1 MCKSLMTLHILELI
15 KNSLLEV
22 EKRSERITEPNDFL
36 ISETVVILMDSI
48 CMKLSAIGES
58 IKNLDKITNRELLS
72 KYSEIPWKN
81 VMGVRDFIVH
91 HYFEVDADVIF
102 EICYECKP
110 DENLVADTLKV
121 IEDYVVKYNK
131 RHEDGIHYVADASD
145 SIKKKKA
152 SRRTWTK
159 VCSL

>member
-36 ISETVVILMDSI
+36 ISETGVILMDSI

-81 VMGVRDFIVH
+81 VMGDRDFIVH

-102 EICYECKP
+102 EICKNDVP
-110 DENLVADTLKV
+110 VLISV
-121 IEDYVVKYNK
+121 INRMIDDL
-131 RHEDGIHYVADASD
+131 R
-145 SIKKKKA
+145 KA
-152 SRRTWTK
+152 
-159 VCSL
+159 

>member
-36 ISETVVILMDSI
+36 TSETGVILMDSI
-48 CMKLSAIGES
+48 CMKLSAVGES
-58 IKNLDKITNRELLS
+58 IKNLDKITNHELLP
-72 KYSEIPWKN
+72 KYSEVPWKN

-102 EICYECKP
+102 EICKNDVP
-110 DENLVADTLKV
+110 VLISV
-121 IEDYVVKYNK
+121 INRMIDDL
-131 RHEDGIHYVADASD
+131 R
-145 SIKKKKA
+145 KA
-152 SRRTWTK
+152 
-159 VCSL
+159 

>member
-36 ISETVVILMDSI
+36 ISETGVILMDSI

-91 HYFEVDADVIF
+91 HYFEVDADVIYS
-102 EICYECKP
+102 ICKNDVPVLITVINRMIE
-110 DENLVADTLKV
+110 DLKV
-121 IEDYVVKYNK
+121 
-131 RHEDGIHYVADASD
+131 
-145 SIKKKKA
+145 
-152 SRRTWTK
+152 
-159 VCSL
+159 L

>member
-36 ISETVVILMDSI
+36 ISETGVILMDSI

-102 EICYECKP
+102 EICKNDVP
-110 DENLVADTLKV
+110 VLNSV
-121 IEDYVVKYNK
+121 INRMIDDL
-131 RHEDGIHYVADASD
+131 R
-145 SIKKKKA
+145 KA
-152 SRRTWTK
+152 
-159 VCSL
+159 

>member
-15 KNSLLEV
+15 NSSLHDII
-22 EKRSERITEPNDFL
+22 KRSEKINDPNDFL
-36 ISETVVILMDSI
+36 TSETGMILLDSI

-58 IKNLDKITNRELLS
+58 IKNLDKITNHELLP

-102 EICYECKP
+102 EICKNDVP
-110 DENLVADTLKV
+110 TLISV
-121 IEDYVVKYNK
+121 ITKMMNDL
-131 RHEDGIHYVADASD
+131 RAS
-145 SIKKKKA
+145 
-152 SRRTWTK
+152 
-159 VCSL
+159 